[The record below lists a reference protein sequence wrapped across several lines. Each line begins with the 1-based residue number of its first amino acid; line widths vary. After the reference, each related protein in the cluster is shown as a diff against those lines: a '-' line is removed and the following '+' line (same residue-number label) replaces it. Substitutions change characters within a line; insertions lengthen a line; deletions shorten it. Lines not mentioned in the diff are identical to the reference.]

1 MRILFSSL
9 VAATILVAAGAVGWK
24 AEAAMT
30 TGVGTL
36 PLQTKSYTPTE
47 KVAYRHRYARRHY
60 RRYAVAITATANLII
75 GPMVLSAISAA
86 YGYYGYGWRPGISIY
101 VGPGWGY

>member
-9 VAATILVAAGAVGWK
+9 MAATIVVAASALGWK
-24 AEAAMT
+24 AEAAMV

-36 PLQTKSYTPTE
+36 PLQTKSYTPVET
-47 KVAYRHRYARRHY
+47 VGYRHY
-60 RRYAVAITATANLII
+60 RRGYY
-75 GPMVLSAISAA
+75 GYGYPG
-86 YGYYGYGWRPGISIY
+86 YGYGYYRPFGYYGYGWRPGISIY